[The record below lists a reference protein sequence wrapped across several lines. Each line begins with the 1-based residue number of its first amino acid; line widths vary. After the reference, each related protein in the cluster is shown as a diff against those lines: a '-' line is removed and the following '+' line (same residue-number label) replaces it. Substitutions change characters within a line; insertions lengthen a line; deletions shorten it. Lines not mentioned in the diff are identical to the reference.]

1 MPKTHEVKEY
11 SKDKVILVTVSLYRD
26 RQTGW
31 SQEDSHA
38 EFVELVSASG
48 VIVLDQVIARV
59 DEPTANLLLGKGK
72 AAQIHDIIHAHG
84 ADVNAVIFSENL
96 SSTQQR
102 NLEEFLG
109 VKTID
114 RTQLILDIFS
124 QRAHTN
130 EGKLQVELAQ
140 LEYLLPRLA
149 GIGIKLSR
157 LGGGIG
163 TRGPGEKMLETDRR
177 GVMRR
182 IKYVRSELAGLRS
195 RRDSLRCNRTEH
207 SVATVAVIGYTNAGK
222 STLLNRLTGADVLC
236 DNRLFSTLDLTS
248 RRMILPNNQKILL
261 VDTVGFIHKLPHN
274 LIEAF
279 KATLEE
285 VREAALLLHVLDISS
300 PKAREHL
307 EAVYEVLKDID
318 AHRKPM
324 VTALNKIDLVDNDF
338 IIERFKRDI
347 SDSVAISAQAGTF
360 LKSLVDIIK
369 KRIPVLVEKIDVLIP
384 HKNMA
389 ALNHIYEQGQVLE
402 RKDTLEGVRVKAIV
416 PLYLKSR
423 IKNKG
428 YASIFWEI

>member
-1 MPKTHEVKEY
+1 MQKTHEVREH
-11 SKDKVILVTVSLYRD
+11 SKDRVILVTASLYQD
-26 RQTGW
+26 RRKGW
-31 SQEDSHA
+31 AQEDSHA
-38 EFVELVSASG
+38 EFRELALSSG
-48 VIVLDQVIARV
+48 AKILDHILVKV
-59 DEPTANLLLGKGK
+59 DEPTAKFFLGKGK
-72 AAQIHDIIHAHG
+72 ISEIHDMVDAYG
-84 ADVNAVIFSENL
+84 KDVNAVVFSENL

-109 VKTID
+109 VKVLD

-149 GIGIKLSR
+149 GLGIKLSR

-182 IKYVRSELAGLRS
+182 IKYVKSQLAGLS
-195 RRDSLRCNRTEH
+195 RRRRHLRQNRAEH

-222 STLLNRLTGADVLC
+222 STLLNKLTGSDVVS

-248 RRMILPNNQKILL
+248 RRMVLPNNQKILL

-285 VREAALLLHVLDISS
+285 VKQADLLLHVLDISS
-300 PKAREHL
+300 SKASEHHD
-307 EAVYEVLKDID
+307 AVYEVLKEID
-318 AHRKPM
+318 AYQKPII
-324 VTALNKIDLVDNDF
+324 TALNKIDLVDNHF
-338 IIERFKRDI
+338 IVERFKRDI
-347 SDSVAISAQAGTF
+347 TDSIAVSAKQGT
-360 LKSLVDIIK
+360 SLQMLAELIK
-369 KRIPVLVEKIDVLIP
+369 KRIPVLMEKIDVLIS
-384 HKNMA
+384 HDRMA
-389 ALNHIYEQGQVLE
+389 LLSQIYEQGQILE
-402 RKDTLEGVRVKAIV
+402 REDTPEGIRVKAIV
-416 PLYLKSR
+416 PTYIKSR
-423 IKNKG
+423 LI
-428 YASIFWEI
+428 